1 MPGNVVP
8 VRKLKLDDRGLI
20 TAVAQDR
27 LTGQVR
33 MVAWMNLEALER
45 TRETGFATFFSR
57 SRQQLWTKG
66 ETSGH
71 RLRVAAITVDCDG
84 DTLMLSVDP
93 EGPSCHTG
101 RESCFFERLD
111 EREVTPESPQ
121 LWQLE
126 RTLMERQESGGS
138 ESYTKKLLT
147 GGPAKIGAKIR
158 EEAEELTRAIA
169 EETDERVASE
179 AADLLYHV
187 LVGLRSRGVAL
198 RSVIEVLASR
208 EGVGGL
214 AEKAARGQRV

>member
-57 SRQQLWTKG
+57 SRQQLWTKW

-84 DTLMLSVDP
+84 DTLLITVEP
-93 EGPSCHTG
+93 AGPACHTG
-101 RESCFFERLD
+101 AVSCFFEPVRASAND
-111 EREVTPESPQ
+111 QSTNGPIDQ
-121 LWQLE
+121 
-126 RTLMERQESGGS
+126 RTNRPTDQS
-138 ESYTKKLLT
+138 TN
-147 GGPAKIGAKIR
+147 GP
-158 EEAEELTRAIA
+158 
-169 EETDERVASE
+169 TD
-179 AADLLYHV
+179 
-187 LVGLRSRGVAL
+187 
-198 RSVIEVLASR
+198 
-208 EGVGGL
+208 
-214 AEKAARGQRV
+214 